1 MKRVLLILLIL
12 VVLVA
17 WWATGSRR
25 VLPANEPESTE
36 SAPYPAD
43 FQARLMRVTG
53 LCLDAAAPLPEHPIP
68 WQSAGN
74 HPSAGHSEA
83 RKGGRV
89 RLSNAGPFPAHFLR
103 FGGTAVQFFHQN
115 LHAATE
121 IPLVARHPLTQEPTA
136 GVAEAWAIMGHTIYF
151 RLNPGA
157 RYNNGRP
164 VRAADYLLATLLQAE
179 QRCSGHEQL
188 AAAAESLR
196 AHGEHLLSIT
206 LREPAVD
213 VVAVASLLLPAEPA
227 FYQQFDSRFRET
239 YAQRIP
245 PATGPY
251 RVSHVERGR
260 LLELQ
265 RVQNWWGEALPLC
278 HHRFNANALE
288 YHFLTSE
295 AQVWEFFLRGKLDA
309 LQTRNI
315 AAWQERLNAHPE
327 LPTLVYDAEYPLP
340 PYGIA
345 LNTLTLP
352 DAELRRGLLQA
363 MDMDRAVQQM
373 QRGEGQR
380 LRTFSS
386 GYGKLTPASTPGYA
400 YSPEAARSCF
410 ARAGY
415 TITGKDGI
423 LQRPDGTRLSVT
435 LLYSPHE
442 KISSLLGVLVRSAAR
457 CGAEIVLEPVP
468 WQICQRK
475 LQARSHQLVFWAVPA
490 PETPNPALFFAPDAA
505 PDFAP
510 FALDSPE
517 MNEALARF
525 EARPDAANLSEID
538 RLVHEL
544 AIWLP
549 GWKENRVYLV
559 HQSHLHVPAS
569 PWCFDALDAHLF
581 WVDASAAP

>member
-1 MKRVLLILLIL
+1 MKRALLILLIL
-12 VVLVA
+12 VALVA
-17 WWATGSRR
+17 WWATGSHRAA
-25 VLPANEPESTE
+25 PAYEPQATE
-36 SAPYPAD
+36 AAPYPAD
-43 FQARLMRVTG
+43 FQARLARVTG
-53 LCLDAAAPLPEHPIP
+53 LRLDAAAPLPEHPIP
-68 WQSAGN
+68 WQSTGN
-74 HPSAGHSEA
+74 QPTTGHRAA

-115 LHAATE
+115 LQAATE
-121 IPLVARHPLTQEPTA
+121 IPLVARHPLTQAPTA
-136 GVAEAWAIMGHTIYF
+136 GVAEAWAIMGRTIYF
-151 RLNPGA
+151 RLNPAA

-164 VRAADYLLATLLQAE
+164 VRAADYLLAALLQAE

-206 LREPAVD
+206 MRGPAVD
-213 VVAVASLLLPAEPA
+213 VVAAASLLLPAEPA
-227 FYQQFDSRFRET
+227 FYRLFGSRFRET

-265 RVQNWWGEALPLC
+265 RVHNWWGEDLPLYR
-278 HHRFNANALE
+278 HRFNADALE

-315 AAWQERLNAHPE
+315 AAWQERLTPHAE

-363 MDMDRAVQQM
+363 MDMDKAMQQM

-386 GYGKLTPASTPGYA
+386 GYGKLTPSNTPQYA
-400 YSPEAARSCF
+400 YAPEAARSCF
-410 ARAGY
+410 TRAGY
-415 TITGKDGI
+415 TIIGQDGI

-442 KISSLLGVLVRSAAR
+442 KISALLGVLVRSAAR
-457 CGAEIVLEPVP
+457 CGAEIVLEPAP
-468 WQICQRK
+468 WQVCQRK
-475 LQARSHQLVFWAVPA
+475 LQKRSHQLVFWAVPA

-510 FALDSPE
+510 FALNSPG

-525 EARPDAANLSEID
+525 DARPCAENLAEID
-538 RLVHEL
+538 RLVHDL

-559 HQSHLHVPAS
+559 HHPRLRIPAS

-581 WVDASAAP
+581 WVDSAATP